1 MKDVL
6 EMINATIEPGQTHT
20 DLSIYPRTLQYGQ
33 IQWWRQVIKQKACSV
48 SLRSLLMHIDRAQQQ
63 QLSVYS
69 TAGEGIRSIKQMS
82 DVMTGS
88 DSVLSLVEN
97 NSSLS
102 ISPDHRRRA
111 DGK

>member
-1 MKDVL
+1 
-6 EMINATIEPGQTHT
+6 
-20 DLSIYPRTLQYGQ
+20 
-33 IQWWRQVIKQKACSV
+33 
-48 SLRSLLMHIDRAQQQ
+48 MHIDSSQQQ
-63 QLSVYS
+63 QLNVYS

-82 DVMTGS
+82 DFMTGS

-102 ISPDHRRRA
+102 ISPDLCRRA